1 VVYIII
7 MIHLLIVLM
16 YYSAVLAVVSAAVGG
31 LGLVVAKRF
40 RMIQRVLVM
49 GMGALIRRVCDAYD
63 GNLVSE
69 EEGRITARD
78 VVVKKSILEVLYGLG
93 TQVTDVRVDSVELSV
108 PSWKEPIRLV
118 LRGTRVSAQQM
129 WMSPA
134 EKVGCVMV

>member
-1 VVYIII
+1 MFDFGYIFII
-7 MIHLLIVLM
+7 MIHILIVLM
-16 YYSAVLAVVSAAVGG
+16 YYSAVLAVVSTAVGAVG
-31 LGLVVAKRF
+31 VVVAKRF

-49 GMGALIRRVCDAYD
+49 GMGALIRRVSD
-63 GNLVSE
+63 GYKEGLVYE
-69 EEGRITARD
+69 EEGRIMAHE
-78 VVVKKSILEVLYGLG
+78 VVVKKSILEMLYGMG

-134 EKVGCVMV
+134 EKV

>member
-1 VVYIII
+1 

-16 YYSAVLAVVSAAVGG
+16 YYSAVLAVVGTAVGAVG
-31 LGLVVAKRF
+31 VVVAKRF

-49 GMGALIRRVCDAYD
+49 GMGALIRRLSDRYEE
-63 GNLVSE
+63 GLVYE
-69 EEGRITARD
+69 KEGRITARE
-78 VVVKKSILEVLYGLG
+78 VVVKKSILEVLYGMG

-134 EKVGCVMV
+134 EKV

>member
-1 VVYIII
+1 

-49 GMGALIRRVCDAYD
+49 GMGALIRRVCDTYD

-69 EEGRITARD
+69 EEGRITARE

-118 LRGTRVSAQQM
+118 LHGTRVSAQQM
-129 WMSPA
+129 WMAPA
-134 EKVGCVMV
+134 GKVGCVMV

>member
-1 VVYIII
+1 

-16 YYSAVLAVVSAAVGG
+16 YYSAVLAVVSTAVGAVG
-31 LGLVVAKRF
+31 VVVAKRF

-49 GMGALIRRVCDAYD
+49 GMGALIRRLSD
-63 GNLVSE
+63 GYEEGLVFE
-69 EEGRITARD
+69 EEGRITARE
-78 VVVKKSILEVLYGLG
+78 VVVKKSILEVLYGMG
-93 TQVTDVRVDSVELSV
+93 AQVTDVRVDSVELSV

-134 EKVGCVMV
+134 EKV